1 MSLQEIV
8 FVVDGK
14 PQGKQRPRL
23 GKGGCVYTPRETK
36 RYERSIAWA
45 ATAGRPRGW
54 RLSWAVS
61 VEVACYFP
69 DLHIRDIDNVLKAV
83 LDGMNG
89 VAYNDDSQV
98 ALANVTKALDRE
110 HPRTEVVV
118 RQAAPWSTEG

>member
-1 MSLQEIV
+1 MTDV
-8 FVVDGK
+8 VAFVVQGK

-23 GKGGCVYTPRETK
+23 GKSGCVYTPAATR

-54 RLSWAVS
+54 RLSGAVS

-69 DLHIRDIDNVLKAV
+69 DARIRDVDNVLKAV

-89 VAYNDDSQV
+89 VAYHDDSQV
-98 ALANVTKALDRE
+98 VLANVTKALDRE

-118 RQAAPWSTEG
+118 RQAAQ